1 MSLFFCLFVGF
12 FLSFFSKNMGRQLQ
26 AVFSALKNLAMPGKF
41 NIYFFQQKAHLLDV
55 RIIDVFI
62 SLTTLPIRDILKN
75 DCKGDYFCVN

>member
-1 MSLFFCLFVGF
+1 MSLFFVYLLVF

-41 NIYFFQQKAHLLDV
+41 NINFFQQKAHLLDV

-62 SLTTLPIRDILKN
+62 SFNNVPDT
-75 DCKGDYFCVN
+75 